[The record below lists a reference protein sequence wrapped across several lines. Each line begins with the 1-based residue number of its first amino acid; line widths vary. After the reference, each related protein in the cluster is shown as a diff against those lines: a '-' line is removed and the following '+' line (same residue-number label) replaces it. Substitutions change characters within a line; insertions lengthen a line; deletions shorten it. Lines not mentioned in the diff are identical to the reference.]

1 MAINFP
7 DSPSVDDYFSV
18 DGKAYIFNGVSWGA
32 VFAPSASV
40 IIGPEGPAGPEGLIG
55 ATGPEGPAGVDGS
68 DGNDGIDGAD
78 GADGIDGADGTNG
91 TNGTNGADGAG
102 SVKYVFARNADP
114 VASGQMNF
122 NQVYFPYV
130 TEIKLHTY
138 SKNGTI
144 QNLWVNQWQ
153 VGSKLLISNSA
164 GDVAMF
170 TITSAP
176 DLNGAI
182 YTVGVASFNT
192 WDSARYLE
200 LSFGLG
206 AGDTSFT
213 EDVSVIH
220 LPIPRTYVTK
230 YTTNGAGTW
239 TCPAGVTQIK
249 LTLIGAGGAGGDA
262 SAHAILAT
270 ASNYSG
276 YSTETDTAGST
287 TFVVGGTTYTA
298 LGGKKGINHDVSV
311 TGDYESGGFSNST
324 SSPSSQTTFR
334 AENRYPGSGGSG
346 LGVVSNVVWTF
357 AIASG
362 EDVWSKTIRARAEA
376 RSGRGQDG
384 VTEVFQV
391 TVVPSTV
398 YSYTVGAGAGYV
410 SATSATMGSNGA
422 VIIEYV
428 V

>member
-1 MAINFP
+1 MAIDFP
-7 DSPSVDDYFSV
+7 NSP
-18 DGKAYIFNGVSWGA
+18 
-32 VFAPSASV
+32 
-40 IIGPEGPAGPEGLIG
+40 
-55 ATGPEGPAGVDGS
+55 TT
-68 DGNDGIDGAD
+68 ND
-78 GADGIDGADGTNG
+78 T
-91 TNGTNGADGAG
+91 
-102 SVKYVFARNADP
+102 
-114 VASGQMNF
+114 
-122 NQVYFPYV
+122 
-130 TEIKLHTY
+130 
-138 SKNGTI
+138 
-144 QNLWVNQWQ
+144 
-153 VGSKLLISNSA
+153 
-164 GDVAMF
+164 
-170 TITSAP
+170 
-176 DLNGAI
+176 
-182 YTVGVASFNT
+182 YTVGSRTWTWTGSNWELKAISIPAGSITTTELAS
-192 WDSARYLE
+192 
-200 LSFGLG
+200 G
-206 AGDTSFT
+206 AVTYAKLAADAKPK
-213 EDVSVIH
+213 I
-220 LPIPRTYVTK
+220 YVTK
-230 YTTNGAGTW
+230 YTTNGSGTW

-357 AIASG
+357 AIESG

-398 YSYTVGAGAGYV
+398 YSFTVGAGAGYV